1 MSRTPTAYLREVP
14 LYRQGD
20 GDALCAYYCVW
31 MMRVAHG
38 GLAAYCAWSDE
49 SITKKWANS
58 GMNVEATTRALVEKD
73 KIATQTKDE
82 ATAAEVWRKVVAAV
96 HEGRPSV
103 LRLPEKSIMH
113 PEGHYVVV
121 RGACCDA
128 GGVPDD
134 ADLLIVNDPATGERR
149 LSYLEFRKAAT
160 GGGKAACAWLMNKPV
175 GKPHLRLPPD
185 DG

>member
-58 GMNVEATTRALVEKD
+58 GMGAKATTDALL
-73 KIATQTKDE
+73 KIATPGGEKLAPE
-82 ATAAEVWRKVVAAV
+82 VVWRKVVAAV
-96 HEGRPSV
+96 HEGRPSA
-103 LRLPEKSIMH
+103 LLLPDQSLMH
-113 PEGHYVVV
+113 PEGHVVVV

-128 GGVPDD
+128 GGAPDD

-149 LSYLEFRKAAT
+149 LSYLEFRLAAEGRAT
-160 GGGKAACAWLMNKPV
+160 NAWIMNDDVRKP
-175 GKPHLRLPPD
+175 LSS
-185 DG
+185 